1 MSTTI
6 CNNPDIVFDSS
17 KPKKISVRLPLWRRT
32 IIDYCSDEFQES
44 ISDLVSLA
52 IDFLFILEEIPYKGE
67 ISQKAK
73 DKFARMKLME
83 LGYQY

>member
-6 CNNPDIVFDSS
+6 CNNPNIFFDSS

-32 IIDYCSDEFQES
+32 IIDYCSDQFHLS

-52 IDFLFILEEIPYKGE
+52 IDFLFILEEIPHKGE

-73 DKFARMKLME
+73 EKIASMNL
-83 LGYQY
+83 LGIAN